1 MRKSTKRVLA
11 LLVGIVAAVTASAQ
25 FDPQMGQYM
34 YMPTSYNPGAVGEGG
49 LMKNKINS
57 LKIKSNFLNNNI
69 QNIDINF
76 QKNLT
81 YNLNLA
87 IKKIR

>member
-34 YMPTSYNPGAVGEGG
+34 YMPTGRRRRIDESGGCASNAVRGH
-49 LMKNKINS
+49 
-57 LKIKSNFLNNNI
+57 
-69 QNIDINF
+69 
-76 QKNLT
+76 
-81 YNLNLA
+81 
-87 IKKIR
+87 R